1 MSSFGRIYASTL
13 LYDGSF
19 YVVGTVVALQ
29 AVALG
34 ASSLQLGLMPLAGAG
49 SYVVSALVFGRWVDR
64 PWIYRMA
71 RLGSIGRALF
81 TLLLLR
87 ADSVGDLFLVLP
99 LVAMC
104 NGMFWPGIQAVLPRL
119 ARGEELARLSARF
132 NTAWS
137 IGKMLGFLVGGLL
150 SAAAG
155 FEAPTLIAA
164 GLTMAP
170 AVLLPWRE
178 ELPVVASVLP
188 REGGQRCV
196 NSPPIEVAPSNGA
209 TVLPW
214 RRVAWISNFLLF
226 GVGSALHFHLPK
238 LLDGRGLGGREFGIF
253 LFLVYV
259 FQSLAFV
266 LLSVWRRW
274 IFVFRWLGL
283 AQAVCALG
291 LLGLPILVGGPA
303 VFCLAPLI
311 GLPLGLS
318 YASSLYYSLLGDEST
333 ESPRT
338 QFHEAVLASGSIV
351 IPFVGGAFAYI
362 RGTDTAP
369 YEAAAVLLLG
379 AIWIQQGVLS
389 GFRTRPEPPR

>member
-81 TLLLLR
+81 TLLLLL

-99 LVAMC
+99 LIALC

-155 FEAPTLIAA
+155 FGSPTLIAA
-164 GLTMAP
+164 GLTLAP
-170 AVLLPWRE
+170 ALLLPWKEEPQVPTSFSVSNSGPASTRE
-178 ELPVVASVLP
+178 SVRP
-188 REGGQRCV
+188 H
-196 NSPPIEVAPSNGA
+196 GA
-209 TVLPW
+209 TILPW

-226 GVGSALHFHLPK
+226 GVGAALHFHFPK

-266 LLSVWRRW
+266 LLSAWRRW
-274 IFVFRWLGL
+274 VFVFRWMGL
-283 AQAVCALG
+283 AQLVCAIG
-291 LLGLPILVGGPA
+291 LLSLPILVGGPA
-303 VFCLAPLI
+303 VFCLAPFI
-311 GLPLGLS
+311 GLPMGLAYS
-318 YASSLYYSLLGDEST
+318 SSLYYSLLGDGST

-338 QFHEAVLASGSIV
+338 QFHEAVLATGSIV
-351 IPFVGGAFAYI
+351 IPFIAGAFAQW
-362 RGTDTAP
+362 RGTDAAP
-369 YEAAAVLLLG
+369 YVAVAVLLLL
-379 AIWIQQGVLS
+379 AIVIQLAVLGGVRS
-389 GFRTRPEPPR
+389 RPAARSL